1 MKTKP
6 YDGKLYNMTEAAEK
20 LGVHRQTIN
29 YWRKKGWLQVK
40 RDYKGW
46 PVLTEEDIQKVKE
59 WKCSLQ
65 E

>member
-1 MKTKP
+1 
-6 YDGKLYNMTEAAEK
+6 MTEAAKE

-40 RDYKGW
+40 KDYKGW
-46 PVLTEEDIQKVKE
+46 PVLTEEDIKKAKE
-59 WKCSLQ
+59 WKSTIQ